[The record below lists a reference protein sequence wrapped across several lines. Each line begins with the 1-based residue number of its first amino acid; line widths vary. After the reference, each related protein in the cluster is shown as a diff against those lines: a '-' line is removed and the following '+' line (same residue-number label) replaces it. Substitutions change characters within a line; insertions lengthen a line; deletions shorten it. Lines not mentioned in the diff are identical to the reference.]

1 MILEIQNSAE
11 ESNEESEEVSQN
23 VKLEMLDSRWSGT
36 QITSFTKR
44 EQTKQGKETISE
56 KPFRI

>member
-44 EQTKQGKETISE
+44 EQNKQGKETISE

>member
-23 VKLEMLDSRWSGT
+23 VKLEMLDSR
-36 QITSFTKR
+36 
-44 EQTKQGKETISE
+44 
-56 KPFRI
+56 